1 MPAIDDYTGYSGGLE
16 SPLAHAREITPDD
29 GTDIER
35 VSRAL
40 HIGIG
45 GDLRVTMAGGPTV
58 TFRGLSAG
66 WHPLRV
72 SRIHASGTT
81 ASDIVAGW

>member
-1 MPAIDDYTGYSGGLE
+1 MPAIDDYTRYSGGLE
-16 SPLAHAREITPDD
+16 SPIVCAVEVTPDD
-29 GTDIER
+29 DADIQR

-40 HIGIG
+40 HIGTA
-45 GDLRVTMAGGPTV
+45 GDLRATMAGGPTV
-58 TFRGLSAG
+58 TFRGLSTG

-72 SRIHASGTT
+72 SRVHATGTT